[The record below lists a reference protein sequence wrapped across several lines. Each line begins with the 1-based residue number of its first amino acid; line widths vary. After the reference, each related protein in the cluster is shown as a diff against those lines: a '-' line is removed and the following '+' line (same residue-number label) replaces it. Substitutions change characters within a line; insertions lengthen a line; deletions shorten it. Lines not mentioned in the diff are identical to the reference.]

1 MPKTRRCFIKTDE
14 REKIQDK
21 RLKDAK
27 LQRWKDRKMERA
39 KGSLIPFAKGIPSVY
54 QIKSE
59 LLQII
64 ISCVVIDQALTYIDA
79 LLNLA
84 DL

>member
-1 MPKTRRCFIKTDE
+1 MQSC
-14 REKIQDK
+14 
-21 RLKDAK
+21 KDG
-27 LQRWKDRKMERA
+27 KMERA

-64 ISCVVIDQALTYIDA
+64 ISCVVIDQALAYIDA
-79 LLNLA
+79 LLYLA